1 MDDDRL
7 QSRDQ
12 GQYGSSHADK
22 RRSDPR
28 AVPADQEAQVI
39 PSGVDPV
46 RWLSFVDVN
55 AFREGMLKLFCA
67 VIGQPS
73 VFPINIEVCESVGD
87 VKDAIKEKKRRVVRC
102 DADQIR
108 LFVAKKNGGS
118 WSMTDDAQDEDAKL
132 LKQGKMSRGIQALLM
147 QGELDPTFE
156 IGDYVDED
164 APTRRVIH
172 MLVQLPR
179 LLDAM
184 AAEEK
189 KKAAAQSTFANVP
202 MEAVE
207 PSLEDK
213 PAAPLPQSPVIPAPI
228 RVPARVESASD
239 RASVPSPAMARR
251 SKRLKPNGSG
261 KK

>member
-1 MDDDRL
+1 
-7 QSRDQ
+7 
-12 GQYGSSHADK
+12 
-22 RRSDPR
+22 
-28 AVPADQEAQVI
+28 
-39 PSGVDPV
+39 
-46 RWLSFVDVN
+46 
-55 AFREGMLKLFCA
+55 MLKLFCA
-67 VIGQPS
+67 LIGQPS
-73 VFPINIEVCESVGD
+73 VFPINIEACESVGD

-172 MLVQLPR
+172 LLVQVPR
-179 LLDAM
+179 LLDAKTV
-184 AAEEK
+184 EEK
-189 KKAAAQSTFANVP
+189 KAAAAAQSTSANVP
-202 MEAVE
+202 METVDL
-207 PSLEDK
+207 SLEDK
-213 PAAPLPQSPVIPAPI
+213 PAAPLSPTPAAAVPAPI
-228 RVPARVESASD
+228 SVPSTRVEAASD
-239 RASVPSPAMARR
+239 RVSLPSPAMTRR
-251 SKRLKPNGSG
+251 SKRLKPSGSS